1 MPDTHDRSMDWAIMD
16 LVSGRGSYE
25 ESGDVQPVSHTALL
39 FPDCLSAWGGFS
51 SSRRS
56 IVKVFSVDDV
66 NSDIWLNTPWR
77 RQATATA
84 LRHYS
89 LDRFPFENHAIWTI
103 LLDCDNVST
112 PHGTEPGYLSYTALE
127 RELWCSR
134 RQESRKAPD
143 QRNFGR
149 YRNCESNHQTS
160 VAARP
165 DWKPAHRFSLTHE
178 LRSIIYL
185 VRCRADGM
193 FEAPELLALVL
204 SYLPLMDLLRYG
216 DVCKATRCQVRML
229 LRTRVL
235 HYTRPF
241 FPSKTKLFDFAASL
255 TRLQS
260 WIVGSVPLAVL
271 SLCADVAVPDN
282 LNIICGHHAIDT
294 SDGWHTFLVS
304 NLGFHHVETTART
317 VTVTAAKKQTLA
329 ELLFAAPNTSQWNA
343 ISETA
348 VISPCVQ
355 MTSNHEG
362 LQGWRQGGWR
372 RRPVVTPLT
381 ASLPKETPWPT
392 VIKLHPSTRIAK
404 GLRGIGRWDWNE
416 KSGLWRDYFSTFS
429 TQGFTWTSCRSAHIR
444 THQLEF
450 GRSSLF
456 ALLIKKAMYEHQ
468 CILIKAIYYVPSPTQ
483 NAKQPGAP
491 TRPLNG
497 MAIEKMAGYFDRTR
511 TPIRQGGVRR
521 LGRDGSVSAFKLA
534 R

>member
-1 MPDTHDRSMDWAIMD
+1 MPDTTTIVPMDWAIMD
-16 LVSGRGSYE
+16 LVRQ
-25 ESGDVQPVSHTALL
+25 DVEAMKKFQPVSHTALL
-39 FPDCLSAWGGFS
+39 FPDCLSAWEWVQVPLVAG
-51 SSRRS
+51 

-66 NSDIWLNTPWR
+66 NSDIWLNTHR
-77 RQATATA
+77 GGGKATDDSAANTI
-84 LRHYS
+84 RI
-89 LDRFPFENHAIWTI
+89 DRFPFDEPCDLDHSYSIVTTSQRDTGPNVHPINVTISSWIPELHRPWRGNLLVFKHGKRAGKPLISVTSEDTVIVKAII
-103 LLDCDNVST
+103 K
-112 PHGTEPGYLSYTALE
+112 
-127 RELWCSR
+127 R
-134 RQESRKAPD
+134 
-143 QRNFGR
+143 
-149 YRNCESNHQTS
+149 

-392 VIKLHPSTRIAK
+392 VIKLHPSTRYWS
-404 GLRGIGRWDWNE
+404 RP
-416 KSGLWRDYFSTFS
+416 
-429 TQGFTWTSCRSAHIR
+429 C
-444 THQLEF
+444 
-450 GRSSLF
+450 
-456 ALLIKKAMYEHQ
+456 
-468 CILIKAIYYVPSPTQ
+468 
-483 NAKQPGAP
+483 GAACP
-491 TRPLNG
+491 
-497 MAIEKMAGYFDRTR
+497 A
-511 TPIRQGGVRR
+511 
-521 LGRDGSVSAFKLA
+521 
-534 R
+534 